1 MLTAIEL
8 PGASLLWDEHF
19 LPAERADLLLE
30 NVQDEL
36 RWEQH
41 YIRLF
46 GRRVASPRLSV
57 WMGDSDAHYRYS
69 GVPYQPVAWLDCLQ
83 DLRTRLQDELNER
96 FNSVLCNLYRNE
108 QDSMGLHADD
118 EPELGTQPVIASL
131 SLGATRRFRMKRRD
145 NAVASKSIEL
155 NHGSLLVM
163 RGDTQAFWQH
173 EIPKQKTPCGPRI
186 NLTYRSINPVS

>member
-19 LPAERADLLLE
+19 LSAEQADFLLE
-30 NVQDEL
+30 NVQEKL

-41 YIRLF
+41 YIHLF

-57 WMGDSDAHYRYS
+57 WMGDSDARYRYS
-69 GVPYQPVAWLDCLQ
+69 GVPYKPIAWLDCLQ
-83 DLRTRLQDELNER
+83 DLRMRLQDELNER

-118 EPELGTQPVIASL
+118 EPELGAQPVIASI
-131 SLGATRRFRMKRRD
+131 SLGATRRFRLKRRD

-163 RGDTQAFWQH
+163 RGDTQTLWQH